1 MSDLRAM
8 NAPKHQPP
16 GVLSGDYVA
25 AFFQQ
30 YPKAL

>member
-1 MSDLRAM
+1 MSV
-8 NAPKHQPP
+8 PKHQPP